1 MKMILYLQE
10 LKKLLM
16 NQRRKL
22 LYMGLLIAAILILDQ
37 ALKFYVK
44 TSFTLDGGFNM
55 LGLDWAQIKFTE
67 NYGMA
72 FGLELGGKAGKI
84 ILGVFRILAGSGLL
98 YYTYKSLVDE
108 KRFSFVISL
117 ALITA
122 GALGNIIDGLFYG
135 VIFSES
141 TRNTIATFLPE
152 DGGYS
157 TFFDGHVV
165 DMFYFP
171 IIETHWPDWVP
182 FIGGELFEFNNY
194 IFNFADLSITVGVI
208 WIVFLG
214 AFSKKFS
221 L

>member
-1 MKMILYLQE
+1 MIH
-10 LKKLLM
+10 
-16 NQRRKL
+16 RRKM
-22 LYMGLLIAAILILDQ
+22 LYIGLLIAAVLIIDQ

-44 TSFTLDGGFNM
+44 TSFPLDGGFKM

-98 YYTYKSLVDE
+98 YYTYKSLIQE
-108 KRFSFVISL
+108 KRFSFVVSL

-122 GALGNIIDGLFYG
+122 GAIGNIIDGLFYG

-141 TRNTIATFLPE
+141 TGNTTAEFLPKE
-152 DGGYS
+152 GGYS

-171 IIETHWPDWVP
+171 IIETYWPDWVP
-182 FIGGELFEFNNY
+182 FVGGELFKFNNY
-194 IFNFADLSITVGVI
+194 IFNFADLSITIGVV
-208 WIVFLG
+208 WIILLG

>member
-1 MKMILYLQE
+1 
-10 LKKLLM
+10 M
-16 NQRRKL
+16 NHRRK
-22 LYMGLLIAAILILDQ
+22 MMIIGILILVVLIVDQ

-44 TSFTLDGGFNM
+44 TTFPLDGGFRM

-84 ILGVFRILAGSGLL
+84 ILGVFRIIAGSGLL
-98 YYTYKSLVDE
+98 YYTYSSLRQD

-122 GALGNIIDGLFYG
+122 GAIGNIIDGLFYG

-141 TRNTIATFLPE
+141 TTITTASFMPE
-152 DGGYS
+152 EGGYS

-171 IIETHWPDWVP
+171 IIETYWPEWVP
-182 FIGGELFEFNNY
+182 FVGGELFKFNNY

-208 WIVFLG
+208 WIIFLG